1 MQASVKASVKI
12 ERDGVP
18 LAGGAQMI
26 IWVLLSM
33 SALMV
38 HAVIGIVVPTAGP
51 TSAEMWT
58 GQMALLSAIGCICIT
73 GIAALA
79 ALFVRN
85 RRVQSSFD
93 VVSWFLTVYSV
104 ASMALLL
111 LGALTPGSVVG
122 EGGIVPAVSTR
133 ILGTAATV
141 IIAGLVGFIVAMLR
155 ARPTAR
161 LRTYLVIQSILLGI
175 IALGALFSVSS
186 QAWVA
191 LVITATIT
199 SSILTLV
206 HAPRLPW
213 LQTLVLAKKL
223 RLLWLTG
230 CAAFASILMLVV
242 FLQEDT
248 IVSVSVSTLVTR
260 LNLVFASC
268 CIIALVFFLRLIVT
282 VLFALP
288 NSSIVDRRS
297 LEIASLADLARLMA
311 ESATTEDVLARTTEL
326 AVRVTQA
333 HGAWA
338 EIGAGDASS
347 VVTTQHVHADYVRS
361 LHQNPMIR
369 AIITTAEEPVV
380 IDSLVEHGVDV
391 RTLAIRSLVVVPIAI
406 DGQRCA
412 TLVAFMTAEYA
423 FHPDDHR
430 LLAAFGDILSI
441 ALEQSRL
448 HASELERE
456 RLQKEADVA
465 REIQT
470 SLLPREH
477 PEVGG
482 FDLYGV
488 MVPAS
493 EVGGDY
499 FDYVRFADGSLGV
512 VIADVAGKGIPA
524 ALYMATLK
532 GAVLAE
538 VREATGPADLLHRL
552 CLTLSGQ
559 MDKRSYITMS
569 CVQLK
574 PEIMSVTYARAG
586 HSPMIV
592 RTSSDVE
599 VIRPKGVAIGLLPA
613 ETFRKEIEEYTIEL
627 QPDDVCLL
635 TTDGVTERRNGEM
648 QEIGIAAINT
658 LLRAAKPIS
667 SRSIVEA
674 IQQRLDHHAQ
684 GTDAHDDVTI
694 VAIRARSAA
703 PYHKVEHS

>member
-1 MQASVKASVKI
+1 MQVSINV
-12 ERDGVP
+12 ERDGV
-18 LAGGAQMI
+18 ASASGVQMV
-26 IWVLLSM
+26 IWMLLSV
-33 SALMV
+33 SALVV
-38 HAVIGIVVPTAGP
+38 HGVLGIVVPTVGP
-51 TSAEMWT
+51 AAADMWT
-58 GQMALLSAIGCICIT
+58 GQMALLSTIGFICIA
-73 GIAALA
+73 GVAALV

-111 LGALTPGSVVG
+111 LGALTPASVVG
-122 EGGIVPAVSTR
+122 AGGIIPAVSTR
-133 ILGTAATV
+133 ILGVASTV
-141 IIAGLVGFIVAMLR
+141 IVAGLVGFVVAMLR

-161 LRTYLVIQSILLGI
+161 LRAYLLTQSALLSI
-175 IALGALFSVSS
+175 IVLGALISVSS
-186 QAWVA
+186 SAGVA
-191 LVITATIT
+191 LVIMATIT
-199 SSILTLV
+199 SSIMTLL

-213 LQTLVLAKKL
+213 LQTLVLEKKL
-223 RLLWLTG
+223 RLLWLSG

-248 IVSVSVSTLVTR
+248 VVSVSVSTLVTR

-268 CIIALVFFLRLIVT
+268 CIIALVLFLRLIGT

-338 EIGAGDASS
+338 EIGAGDTSR
-347 VVTTQHVHADYVRS
+347 VVATQHVHADYVRS
-361 LHQNPMIR
+361 LHQHPVIR
-369 AIITTAEEPVV
+369 NIITQAEEPVV
-380 IDSLVEHGVDV
+380 IDSLVEYGVDV
-391 RTLAIRSLVVVPIAI
+391 RTLAIRSLVIVPIAI
-406 DGQRCA
+406 DGQRSA

-448 HASELERE
+448 HASVLERE

-477 PEVGG
+477 PQVDG

-552 CLTLSGQ
+552 SLTLSGQ

-574 PEIMSVTYARAG
+574 PETMSVKYARAG

-627 QPDDVCLL
+627 QPNDVCLL
-635 TTDGVTERRNGEM
+635 TTDGVTERRNGDM
-648 QEIGIAAINT
+648 QEIGMAAINT
-658 LLRAAKPIS
+658 LLRASEPTSA
-667 SRSIVEA
+667 RSIVEA
-674 IQQRLDHHAQ
+674 IQQELDHHAQ

-694 VAIRARSAA
+694 VAIRARPTAQH
-703 PYHKVEHS
+703 HKIEHP